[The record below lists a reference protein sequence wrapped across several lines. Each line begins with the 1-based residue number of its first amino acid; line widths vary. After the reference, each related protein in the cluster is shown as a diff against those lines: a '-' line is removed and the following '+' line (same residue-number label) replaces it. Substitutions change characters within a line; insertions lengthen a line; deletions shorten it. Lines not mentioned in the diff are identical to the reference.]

1 MRKVLKISVIAI
13 ILSIVFAVN
22 VQVNKVD
29 ASSENEELIAK
40 LMRENEDNPESIKY
54 LVTDRFIS
62 RIMPET
68 KVEKFKENFS
78 KGEEVKVYK
87 DKTCQEEVKE
97 GYVYSGMYA
106 KYESNGR
113 IFKIAVIGDIESNDK
128 QENNIEGDGIL
139 NQIELTRIIRDYVKT
154 EGWEIKEEEEK
165 QSADVTCDKNVD
177 TKDIKAVIKYIVY
190 GGLDVPEVKKVEA
203 PKVEIIEGR
212 KNAKGEYVNS
222 TKIKITQVNKEDET
236 LKTVYKITGSKTEEY
251 KEINGTEEVIELKGR
266 GTYKVTAYTY
276 GTLENK
282 SKGANEIIQMTEEY
296 TVTFYDEDGVTVLG
310 TSTVDYGTNASYT
323 GKTPTKAATQEY
335 TYAFAGWNAPEKLN
349 NVTENRSVRA
359 TYTNIKNKYTVTFYD
374 EDGVTVLG
382 TSTVDYGT
390 NASYTGTTPT
400 KAATQEYT
408 YAFAGWDE
416 PEKLN
421 NVTEN
426 RSVRATYTNTKNKYT
441 VTFYDED
448 GVTVLGTSTVD
459 YGTNA
464 TYKGAEPTKA
474 ATQEYTYAFAGW
486 DAPEKLNNVTENR
499 SVRATYTNT
508 KNKYTV
514 TFYDEDGVTVL
525 GTSTVDYGTN
535 ASYTGEE
542 PTKAATEEYTYA
554 FAGWDAPE
562 KLNNV
567 TENRN
572 VKATYSKTAIT
583 YNITYDLNGGELEG
597 GKTNPSTYTVES
609 ENITLNNPVKP
620 GYTFIG
626 WTGSNGDVAQTL
638 VTIVKGST
646 GNKEYVANFK
656 ANEATYKVE
665 YYKEGLDGTY
675 VKDEEATQNIGST
688 VNAEVTAIAKTFKGF
703 TYDENNVNNVK
714 TGTVPA
720 EGELVLKLYYKR
732 NSYILTLNK
741 NENIKEVSLS
751 EENKGDSVY
760 ESYKYEQEINISAT
774 IKEQEGYKF
783 AWSKWTTSNASLL
796 SEQTNKDTKITMP
809 AGNVTL
815 TANANKTLLTYN
827 ITYNLNEGT
836 NNSQN
841 PNTYTVEDTIT
852 LKEATK
858 TGYTFAGWYEKA
870 DFSGTKTVGIAN
882 RTGNITLYAKWI
894 KNEYKVIVHHYEEGT
909 KTKVAEDEVIKGD
922 LGASYQ
928 TKNLIPTLD
937 EEGNITETD
946 GREYLNPKKY
956 TYASVVGN
964 ESGVFTEKDIEVT
977 YYYRVNT
984 FEITG
989 EAKSGGSISNVD
1001 ETVRYGEDSKNTIT
1015 ITPDTGNRVKEI
1027 TINGEKLT
1035 SYTED
1040 RKTKVVTLE
1049 TIKNVTENKHIIVTF
1064 EPIPMVAKIIE
1075 APEGYE
1081 SLIGTEYE
1089 YLSEAIEKVKTGQET
1104 NFVIQ
1109 IINDIDNE
1117 TNIIIDRKITIDL
1130 NSHTINANDE
1140 ENATIVVRTGEL
1152 KVIDSKATGK
1162 ISNSKG
1168 MAIKIEEGGAL
1179 NLGVDDGSIRYNS
1192 PIIEG
1197 KTTGVYNLG
1206 IFNFYDGVI
1215 RGKTAI
1221 DGGVTDTPKLYDPKV
1236 EQSGE
1241 MQESVLAKVT
1251 DVEATIGKT
1260 RYATLEQAV
1269 DAANN
1274 IKGTSEDEIEID
1286 IVVDLAK
1293 NAKVVM
1299 DNTKNI
1305 VLDLNGYT
1313 LTNTV
1318 ADYVIE
1324 NQGKLKII
1332 DSSKTEEAEG
1342 TGIIKSTTSNV
1353 LLNTESA
1360 SLKVESGTIEVQI
1373 RNKIAVENNGELVIL
1388 GGKVSSTEQYD
1399 TAIYNKG
1406 VGNVEITDGKITTS
1420 NEPDQSGI
1428 INEGTGTIKIA
1439 GGNIN
1444 ILSGWGYG
1452 IWNKSTGKIQITSGT
1467 LIFGSRYA
1475 ISNGST
1481 GTIEI
1486 TGGNIED
1493 NGMDGMFNKGTGE
1506 FIIKDITIKK
1516 TTGIS
1521 NDSSGTL
1528 DITNTAINV
1537 GYKGVKNNGT
1547 ANITNT
1553 TINSGNINNNGTMN
1567 LVNTTINNSV
1577 NNNGTMNLIN
1587 TIVKYTGSW
1596 NSSAISNTGVL
1607 NVTGGQIENGDGTGL
1622 YNNAGTVTIG
1632 TKDGNVEENTKI
1644 NSTSSTGLYNT
1655 LEGKVYYYDGV
1666 ITGKN
1671 NAIFGVITEIEE
1683 DTVVS
1688 LTKDGEIESAKL
1700 TGKEPIAQ
1708 VGEETFTN
1716 LKDAILKCI
1725 DGVNMEI
1732 TILKDFAMTD
1742 GQTVTI
1748 NENKDI
1754 VLNLNGKTITLLT
1767 KNKAITN
1774 NGKLTITDNTEE
1786 KNGQF
1791 TLRAGGLI
1799 ENTGTF
1805 TMEEGTINQSFGGL
1819 YNNYAD
1825 IIKNS
1830 GEVKVT
1836 GGTISSIPTYINVIN
1851 SEETGNITI
1860 TGGSITTAGENANT
1874 INVGG
1879 TANVEITGGNMTAT
1893 GRYANAL
1900 NIMGTTKVTVS
1911 GGNIITTGEYAFPI
1925 NLKETANLTI
1935 KEEAIIKGV
1944 HAIKTSDGS
1953 TLIVDGGTI
1962 IGTGWY
1968 YDYVIFING
1977 TGKIAINGGTIEG
1990 SCDAIYMDSA
2000 ANLEINDG
2008 TITAKGHRNKLYK
2021 W

>member
-128 QENNIEGDGIL
+128 EENNIEGDGIL

-154 EGWEIKEEEEK
+154 EGWEIKEEEK

-190 GGLDVPEVKKVEA
+190 DELNVPEVKKVEA
-203 PKVEIIEGR
+203 PKIEIIEGR
-212 KNAKGEYVNS
+212 QNEKGEYVNS

-266 GTYKVTAYTY
+266 GVYKVTAYTY

-282 SKGANEIIQMTEEY
+282 SKGANEIIQMTEE
-296 TVTFYDEDGVTVLG
+296 
-310 TSTVDYGTNASYT
+310 
-323 GKTPTKAATQEY
+323 
-335 TYAFAGWNAPEKLN
+335 
-349 NVTENRSVRA
+349 
-359 TYTNIKNKYTVTFYD
+359 YTVTFYD

-464 TYKGAEPTKA
+464 TYKGVEPTKA
-474 ATQEYTYAFAGW
+474 ATQ
-486 DAPEKLNNVTENR
+486 
-499 SVRATYTNT
+499 
-508 KNKYTV
+508 
-514 TFYDEDGVTVL
+514 
-525 GTSTVDYGTN
+525 
-535 ASYTGEE
+535 
-542 PTKAATEEYTYA
+542 EYTYA

-665 YYKEGLDGTY
+665 HYKEELDGTY

-703 TYDENNVNNVK
+703 TYDENNANNVK
-714 TGTVPA
+714 TGTVPV

-956 TYASVVGN
+956 TYVSVVGN

-1040 RKTKVVTLE
+1040 KKTKVVTLE

-1064 EPIPMVAKIIE
+1064 EPIPMVARIIE

-1081 SLIGTEYE
+1081 SLVGTEYE
-1089 YLSEAIEKVKTGQET
+1089 YLSEAIAKVENGQEKS
-1104 NFVIQ
+1104 FVIQ
-1109 IINDIDNE
+1109 IINNIDNE
-1117 TNIIIDRKITIDL
+1117 TNIIMDKKITIDL
-1130 NSHTINANDE
+1130 NSYTINANDE

-1152 KVIDSKATGK
+1152 KVIDSKVTGK

-1168 MAIKIEEGGAL
+1168 MAIKIEEEGAL

-1206 IFNFYDGVI
+1206 TFNFYDGVI

-1274 IKGTSEDEIEID
+1274 IKGISEDEIEID

-1324 NQGKLKII
+1324 NQGKLRII

-1406 VGNVEITDGKITTS
+1406 IGNVEITDGKITTS

-1444 ILSGWGYG
+1444 ILSGWGDG
-1452 IWNKSTGKIQITSGT
+1452 ISNRSAGKIEITSGT

-1506 FIIKDITIKK
+1506 FIIKDITIK
-1516 TTGIS
+1516 TRDGIH

-1528 DITNTAINV
+1528 DITNTTINSTYTAV
-1537 GYKGVKNNGT
+1537 TNKGT
-1547 ANITNT
+1547 ANITNA
-1553 TINSGNINNNGTMN
+1553 TINNSVNNDGTMD

-1671 NAIFGVITEIEE
+1671 NAIFGAITEIEE
-1683 DTVVS
+1683 DTIVS

-1716 LKDAILKCI
+1716 LKDAILKCT

-1874 INVGG
+1874 INAGG

>member
-62 RIMPET
+62 RVMPGT

-154 EGWEIKEEEEK
+154 EGWKIKEEEEK

-190 GGLDVPEVKKVEA
+190 DELNVPEVKKVEA
-203 PKVEIIEGR
+203 PKIEIIEGR
-212 KNAKGEYVNS
+212 QNEKGEYVNS

-266 GTYKVTAYTY
+266 GAYKVTAYTY

-323 GKTPTKAATQEY
+323 G
-335 TYAFAGWNAPEKLN
+335 
-349 NVTENRSVRA
+349 
-359 TYTNIKNKYTVTFYD
+359 
-374 EDGVTVLG
+374 
-382 TSTVDYGT
+382 
-390 NASYTGTTPT
+390 
-400 KAATQEYT
+400 
-408 YAFAGWDE
+408 
-416 PEKLN
+416 
-421 NVTEN
+421 
-426 RSVRATYTNTKNKYT
+426 
-441 VTFYDED
+441 
-448 GVTVLGTSTVD
+448 
-459 YGTNA
+459 
-464 TYKGAEPTKA
+464 
-474 ATQEYTYAFAGW
+474 
-486 DAPEKLNNVTENR
+486 
-499 SVRATYTNT
+499 
-508 KNKYTV
+508 
-514 TFYDEDGVTVL
+514 
-525 GTSTVDYGTN
+525 
-535 ASYTGEE
+535 EE

-554 FAGWDAPE
+554 FAGWNAPE

-665 YYKEGLDGTY
+665 HYKEGLDGTY

-703 TYDENNVNNVK
+703 TYDENNANNVK

-732 NSYILTLNK
+732 NSYTLTLNK
-741 NENIKEVSLS
+741 NENIKEVALDTD
-751 EENKGDSVY
+751 NKGESVY
-760 ESYKYEQEINISAT
+760 GIYKYGQIVNISAT
-774 IKEQEGYKF
+774 LKEQKGYSYTWNKWEVKGITLEG
-783 AWSKWTTSNASLL
+783 A
-796 SEQTNKDTKITMP
+796 EQNQNIIMP
-809 AGNVTL
+809 AENVTL

-956 TYASVVGN
+956 TYVSVVGN

-1015 ITPDTGNRVKEI
+1015 ITPDAGNRVKEI

-1040 RKTKVVTLE
+1040 KKTKVVTLE

-1064 EPIPMVAKIIE
+1064 EPIPMVARIIE

-1152 KVIDSKATGK
+1152 KVIDSKVTGK

-1206 IFNFYDGVI
+1206 TFNFYDGVI

-1373 RNKIAVENNGELVIL
+1373 RNKIAVENNGELVIF

-1406 VGNVEITDGKITTS
+1406 IGNVEITDGKITTS

-1444 ILSGWGYG
+1444 ILSGWGDG
-1452 IWNKSTGKIQITSGT
+1452 ISNRSAGKIEITSGT

-1506 FIIKDITIKK
+1506 FIIKDITIK
-1516 TTGIS
+1516 TRDGIH

-1528 DITNTAINV
+1528 DITNTTINSTYTAV
-1537 GYKGVKNNGT
+1537 TNKGT
-1547 ANITNT
+1547 ANITNA
-1553 TINSGNINNNGTMN
+1553 TINNSVNNDGTMN

-1683 DTVVS
+1683 DTIVS

-1716 LKDAILKCI
+1716 LKDAILKCT

>member
-1 MRKVLKISVIAI
+1 MREVLKISVIAI

-40 LMRENEDNPESIKY
+40 LMKENEDNPESIKY

-62 RIMPET
+62 RVMPET

-128 QENNIEGDGIL
+128 EENNIEGDGIL

-165 QSADVTCDKNVD
+165 KSADVTCDKSVD
-177 TKDIKAVIKYIVY
+177 TKDIKAVIRYIVH

-203 PKVEIIEGR
+203 PKIEIIEGR

-236 LKTVYKITGSKTEEY
+236 LKTVYKITGSKAEEY

-266 GTYKVTAYTY
+266 GAYKVTAYTY

-282 SKGANEIIQMTEEY
+282 SKGSNQIIQMTEGY
-296 TVTFYDEDGVTVLG
+296 TVTFYDEDGITVLG

-323 GKTPTKAATQEY
+323 G
-335 TYAFAGWNAPEKLN
+335 
-349 NVTENRSVRA
+349 
-359 TYTNIKNKYTVTFYD
+359 
-374 EDGVTVLG
+374 
-382 TSTVDYGT
+382 
-390 NASYTGTTPT
+390 
-400 KAATQEYT
+400 
-408 YAFAGWDE
+408 
-416 PEKLN
+416 
-421 NVTEN
+421 
-426 RSVRATYTNTKNKYT
+426 
-441 VTFYDED
+441 
-448 GVTVLGTSTVD
+448 
-459 YGTNA
+459 
-464 TYKGAEPTKA
+464 AEPTKA
-474 ATQEYTYAFAGW
+474 ATGEYTYAFAGW

-499 SVRATYTNT
+499 SVKATYTNT

-514 TFYDEDGVTVL
+514 TFYDEDGTTVL

-542 PTKAATEEYTYA
+542 PTKAATGEYTYA
-554 FAGWDAPE
+554 FAGWDAPD

-583 YNITYDLNGGELEG
+583 YNITYDLNGGALEE
-597 GKTNPSTYTVES
+597 GKANPSTYTVES

-665 YYKEGLDGTY
+665 HYKEGLDGTY

-703 TYDENNVNNVK
+703 TYDENNANNVK
-714 TGTVPA
+714 TGTVPV

-732 NSYILTLNK
+732 NSYTLTLNK

-841 PNTYTVEDTIT
+841 PSTYTVEDTIT
-852 LKEATK
+852 LKEASK

-882 RTGNITLYAKWI
+882 RTGDITLYAKWI
-894 KNEYKVIVHHYEEGT
+894 KNECKVIVHHYEEGT
-909 KTKVAEDEVIKGD
+909 KTKIAEDEVIKGD

-946 GREYLNPKKY
+946 GREYLNPNKY
-956 TYASVVGN
+956 TYVSVVGN
-964 ESGVFTEKDIEVT
+964 ESGVFTENDIEVT

-1015 ITPDTGNRVKEI
+1015 ITPDAGNRVKEI

-1089 YLSEAIEKVKTGQET
+1089 YLSGAIEKVKTGQET
-1104 NFVIQ
+1104 SFVIQ

-1117 TNIIIDRKITIDL
+1117 TNIIIDRKVTIDL

-1152 KVIDSKATGK
+1152 KVIDSKAAGK

-1206 IFNFYDGVI
+1206 TFNFYDGVI

-1274 IKGTSEDEIEID
+1274 IKGTSADEIEID

-1342 TGIIKSTTSNV
+1342 TGIIKSTTSNT
-1353 LLNTESA
+1353 LLNSGTGELTIKGGTITTSVASKNAIDIKETSKVIVEDGAIVSA
-1360 SLKVESGTIEVQI
+1360 MSNSSMGICIYDYAQAVINGGNISSNKYGVYNYKNGTTIINGGTITGNEYGIYNNLGQLLVTDGVITGRYAGIRNNSEVRITNGEISSLDNIGKNVIIENGMITGSITNTGTSIIINGGTIQKGITNNGAGTITITDGMINGGIYNSRSGKIEVIGGTITGDPYGIRNMSSGQIIVTGGKITGLYGIYNDNNGSITIGEKDGNVTDSVEIIAENRIGLYNSTAGSLKYYDGIIRGKNAANYGAILGPIADIEDGYSLKVNIENGVEIAMLQKSNYIAQVGEEKFINLIDAVNACINEQNNQIIILDDFAITKSEQVSIGENKNIILNLNGKQITTYCETGMI
-1373 RNKIAVENNGELVIL
+1373 RNNGSL
-1388 GGKVSSTEQYD
+1388 T
-1399 TAIYNKG
+1399 
-1406 VGNVEITDGKITTS
+1406 ITDETESK
-1420 NEPDQSGI
+1420 
-1428 INEGTGTIKIA
+1428 
-1439 GGNIN
+1439 
-1444 ILSGWGYG
+1444 
-1452 IWNKSTGKIQITSGT
+1452 TGKIISRGKEIIANAGDFKLENGIFECKTSGNSSSYINVIQNTGELSINGGTITSTNEHINAIGNEGKGT
-1467 LIFGSRYA
+1467 IT
-1475 ISNGST
+1475 INGGTIILTSSSTKGINTNST

-1486 TGGNIED
+1486 N
-1493 NGMDGMFNKGTGE
+1493 
-1506 FIIKDITIKK
+1506 
-1516 TTGIS
+1516 
-1521 NDSSGTL
+1521 
-1528 DITNTAINV
+1528 
-1537 GYKGVKNNGT
+1537 
-1547 ANITNT
+1547 
-1553 TINSGNINNNGTMN
+1553 
-1567 LVNTTINNSV
+1567 
-1577 NNNGTMNLIN
+1577 
-1587 TIVKYTGSW
+1587 
-1596 NSSAISNTGVL
+1596 
-1607 NVTGGQIENGDGTGL
+1607 
-1622 YNNAGTVTIG
+1622 
-1632 TKDGNVEENTKI
+1632 
-1644 NSTSSTGLYNT
+1644 
-1655 LEGKVYYYDGV
+1655 
-1666 ITGKN
+1666 
-1671 NAIFGVITEIEE
+1671 
-1683 DTVVS
+1683 
-1688 LTKDGEIESAKL
+1688 
-1700 TGKEPIAQ
+1700 
-1708 VGEETFTN
+1708 
-1716 LKDAILKCI
+1716 
-1725 DGVNMEI
+1725 
-1732 TILKDFAMTD
+1732 
-1742 GQTVTI
+1742 
-1748 NENKDI
+1748 
-1754 VLNLNGKTITLLT
+1754 
-1767 KNKAITN
+1767 
-1774 NGKLTITDNTEE
+1774 
-1786 KNGQF
+1786 
-1791 TLRAGGLI
+1791 
-1799 ENTGTF
+1799 
-1805 TMEEGTINQSFGGL
+1805 
-1819 YNNYAD
+1819 
-1825 IIKNS
+1825 
-1830 GEVKVT
+1830 
-1836 GGTISSIPTYINVIN
+1836 GGTISSYN
-1851 SEETGNITI
+1851 
-1860 TGGSITTAGENANT
+1860 
-1874 INVGG
+1874 
-1879 TANVEITGGNMTAT
+1879 
-1893 GRYANAL
+1893 
-1900 NIMGTTKVTVS
+1900 
-1911 GGNIITTGEYAFPI
+1911 
-1925 NLKETANLTI
+1925 
-1935 KEEAIIKGV
+1935 
-1944 HAIKTSDGS
+1944 
-1953 TLIVDGGTI
+1953 
-1962 IGTGWY
+1962 
-1968 YDYVIFING
+1968 
-1977 TGKIAINGGTIEG
+1977 
-1990 SCDAIYMDSA
+1990 
-2000 ANLEINDG
+2000 
-2008 TITAKGHRNKLYK
+2008 RNRK
-2021 W
+2021 

>member
-190 GGLDVPEVKKVEA
+190 DGLDVPEVKKVEA

-266 GTYKVTAYTY
+266 GAYKVTAYTY

-323 GKTPTKAATQEY
+323 G
-335 TYAFAGWNAPEKLN
+335 
-349 NVTENRSVRA
+349 
-359 TYTNIKNKYTVTFYD
+359 
-374 EDGVTVLG
+374 
-382 TSTVDYGT
+382 
-390 NASYTGTTPT
+390 
-400 KAATQEYT
+400 
-408 YAFAGWDE
+408 
-416 PEKLN
+416 
-421 NVTEN
+421 
-426 RSVRATYTNTKNKYT
+426 
-441 VTFYDED
+441 
-448 GVTVLGTSTVD
+448 
-459 YGTNA
+459 
-464 TYKGAEPTKA
+464 AEPTKA
-474 ATQEYTYAFAGW
+474 ATGEYTYAFAGW

-499 SVRATYTNT
+499 S
-508 KNKYTV
+508 
-514 TFYDEDGVTVL
+514 
-525 GTSTVDYGTN
+525 
-535 ASYTGEE
+535 
-542 PTKAATEEYTYA
+542 
-554 FAGWDAPE
+554 
-562 KLNNV
+562 
-567 TENRN
+567 

-665 YYKEGLDGTY
+665 HYKEGLDGTY

-703 TYDENNVNNVK
+703 TYDENNANNVK
-714 TGTVPA
+714 TGTVPV

-732 NSYILTLNK
+732 NSYTLTLNK
-741 NENIKEVSLS
+741 NENIKEVALDTD
-751 EENKGDSVY
+751 NKGESVY
-760 ESYKYEQEINISAT
+760 GIYKYGQIVNISAT
-774 IKEQEGYKF
+774 LKEQKGYSYTWNKWEVKGITLEG
-783 AWSKWTTSNASLL
+783 A
-796 SEQTNKDTKITMP
+796 EQNQNIIMP
-809 AGNVTL
+809 AENVTL

-1332 DSSKTEEAEG
+1332 DSSKTEETEG
-1342 TGIIKSTTSNV
+1342 TGIIKSTTSNT
-1353 LLNTESA
+1353 LLNSGTGELTIKGGTITTDVA
-1360 SLKVESGTIEVQI
+1360 SKNIIDTKETSKVVIEDGAIVSSTVKGCNGIYMYENSQVVVNGGTILGYESGIYNYGTG
-1373 RNKIAVENNGELVIL
+1373 KIIVN
-1388 GGKVSSTEQYD
+1388 GGKV
-1399 TAIYNKG
+1399 TATDSRAIRNVKTGTVIVNNGVITGRSYGIYNDSN
-1406 VGNVEITDGKITTS
+1406 GNVTMLGGEVNGVYNSSGTVIIENGSITKDLTNRSGSVTINGGNVQNGVSNRIGTITITDGTIT
-1420 NEPDQSGI
+1420 
-1428 INEGTGTIKIA
+1428 
-1439 GGNIN
+1439 GNQ
-1444 ILSGWGYG
+1444 YG
-1452 IWNKSTGKIQITSGT
+1452 ITNTSSGQI
-1467 LIFGSRYA
+1467 L
-1475 ISNGST
+1475 
-1481 GTIEI
+1481 I
-1486 TGGNIED
+1486 TGGTVTGNQYGIT
-1493 NGMDGMFNKGTGE
+1493 NTSSGQILITGGTVTGNQY
-1506 FIIKDITIKK
+1506 
-1516 TTGIS
+1516 GIS
-1521 NDSSGTL
+1521 NTSED
-1528 DITNTAINV
+1528 
-1537 GYKGVKNNGT
+1537 
-1547 ANITNT
+1547 
-1553 TINSGNINNNGTMN
+1553 
-1567 LVNTTINNSV
+1567 
-1577 NNNGTMNLIN
+1577 
-1587 TIVKYTGSW
+1587 GS
-1596 NSSAISNTGVL
+1596 I
-1607 NVTGGQIENGDGTGL
+1607 
-1622 YNNAGTVTIG
+1622 TIG
-1632 TKDGNVEENTKI
+1632 KKDGNVIDNIEITAENGI
-1644 NSTSSTGLYNT
+1644 GIYNQYSGT
-1655 LEGKVYYYDGV
+1655 IQYYDGV
-1666 ITGKN
+1666 IKGKSATN
-1671 NAIFGVITEIEE
+1671 NGAILGAIADIEDEYNIKINIENEVEIARLQKN
-1683 DTVVS
+1683 DYV
-1688 LTKDGEIESAKL
+1688 
-1700 TGKEPIAQ
+1700 AQ
-1708 VGEETFTN
+1708 VGEEKFTN
-1716 LKDAILKCI
+1716 LIGA
-1725 DGVNMEI
+1725 VN
-1732 TILKDFAMTD
+1732 ACTD
-1742 GQTVTI
+1742 GKNSEIIILDNFVI
-1748 NENKDI
+1748 SESEKVVIEENKNI
-1754 VLNLNGKTITLLT
+1754 VLNLNGKQITSYCESSMIE
-1767 KNKAITN
+1767 NK
-1774 NGKLTITDNTEE
+1774 GSLTITDETESKTGKIISKGKEIIANAGDYKLESGTMEVIKGNQGKYINIIQNTGELSINGGTITSTNAYINAISNEE
-1786 KNGQF
+1786 KGTITINGG
-1791 TLRAGGLI
+1791 TLILTNTLLSGTNRGI
-1799 ENTGTF
+1799 NTNSTGTI
-1805 TMEEGTINQSFGGL
+1805 EIN
-1819 YNNYAD
+1819 
-1825 IIKNS
+1825 
-1830 GEVKVT
+1830 
-1836 GGTISSIPTYINVIN
+1836 GGTISS
-1851 SEETGNITI
+1851 
-1860 TGGSITTAGENANT
+1860 
-1874 INVGG
+1874 
-1879 TANVEITGGNMTAT
+1879 
-1893 GRYANAL
+1893 
-1900 NIMGTTKVTVS
+1900 
-1911 GGNIITTGEYAFPI
+1911 
-1925 NLKETANLTI
+1925 
-1935 KEEAIIKGV
+1935 
-1944 HAIKTSDGS
+1944 
-1953 TLIVDGGTI
+1953 
-1962 IGTGWY
+1962 Y
-1968 YDYVIFING
+1968 Y
-1977 TGKIAINGGTIEG
+1977 
-1990 SCDAIYMDSA
+1990 
-2000 ANLEINDG
+2000 
-2008 TITAKGHRNKLYK
+2008 RNRE
-2021 W
+2021 

>member
-54 LVTDRFIS
+54 LVTNRFIS
-62 RIMPET
+62 RVMPET

-190 GGLDVPEVKKVEA
+190 DGLDVPEVKKVEA

-323 GKTPTKAATQEY
+323 GA
-335 TYAFAGWNAPEKLN
+335 
-349 NVTENRSVRA
+349 
-359 TYTNIKNKYTVTFYD
+359 
-374 EDGVTVLG
+374 
-382 TSTVDYGT
+382 
-390 NASYTGTTPT
+390 
-400 KAATQEYT
+400 
-408 YAFAGWDE
+408 
-416 PEKLN
+416 
-421 NVTEN
+421 
-426 RSVRATYTNTKNKYT
+426 
-441 VTFYDED
+441 
-448 GVTVLGTSTVD
+448 
-459 YGTNA
+459 
-464 TYKGAEPTKA
+464 
-474 ATQEYTYAFAGW
+474 
-486 DAPEKLNNVTENR
+486 
-499 SVRATYTNT
+499 
-508 KNKYTV
+508 
-514 TFYDEDGVTVL
+514 
-525 GTSTVDYGTN
+525 
-535 ASYTGEE
+535 E

-567 TENRN
+567 TENRS

-665 YYKEGLDGTY
+665 HYKEGLDGTY

-703 TYDENNVNNVK
+703 TYDENNANNVK
-714 TGTVPA
+714 TGTVPV

-732 NSYILTLNK
+732 NSYTLTLNK
-741 NENIKEVSLS
+741 NENIKEVALDTD
-751 EENKGDSVY
+751 NKGESVY
-760 ESYKYEQEINISAT
+760 GIYKYGQIVNISAT
-774 IKEQEGYKF
+774 LKEQKGYSYTWNKWEVKGITLEG
-783 AWSKWTTSNASLL
+783 A
-796 SEQTNKDTKITMP
+796 EQNQNIIMP
-809 AGNVTL
+809 AENVTL

-1001 ETVRYGEDSKNTIT
+1001 ETVRYGENSKNTIT
-1015 ITPDTGNRVKEI
+1015 ITPDAGNRVKEI

-1040 RKTKVVTLE
+1040 KKTKVVTLE

-1332 DSSKTEEAEG
+1332 DSSKTEETEG
-1342 TGIIKSTTSNV
+1342 TGIIKSTTSNT
-1353 LLNTESA
+1353 LLNSGTGELTIKGGTITTDVA
-1360 SLKVESGTIEVQI
+1360 SKNIIDTKETSKVVIEDGAIVSSTVKGCNGIYMYENSQVVVNGGTILGYESGIYNYGTG
-1373 RNKIAVENNGELVIL
+1373 KIIVN
-1388 GGKVSSTEQYD
+1388 GGKV
-1399 TAIYNKG
+1399 TATDSRAIRNVKTGTVIVNNGVITGRSYGIYNDSN
-1406 VGNVEITDGKITTS
+1406 GNVTMLGGEVNGVYNSSGTVIIENGSITKDLTNRSGSVTINGGNVQNGVSNRIGTITITDGTIT
-1420 NEPDQSGI
+1420 
-1428 INEGTGTIKIA
+1428 
-1439 GGNIN
+1439 GNQ
-1444 ILSGWGYG
+1444 YG
-1452 IWNKSTGKIQITSGT
+1452 ITNTSSGQI
-1467 LIFGSRYA
+1467 L
-1475 ISNGST
+1475 
-1481 GTIEI
+1481 I
-1486 TGGNIED
+1486 TGGTVTGNQYGIT
-1493 NGMDGMFNKGTGE
+1493 NTSSGQILITGGTVTGNQY
-1506 FIIKDITIKK
+1506 
-1516 TTGIS
+1516 GIS
-1521 NDSSGTL
+1521 NTSED
-1528 DITNTAINV
+1528 
-1537 GYKGVKNNGT
+1537 
-1547 ANITNT
+1547 
-1553 TINSGNINNNGTMN
+1553 
-1567 LVNTTINNSV
+1567 
-1577 NNNGTMNLIN
+1577 
-1587 TIVKYTGSW
+1587 GS
-1596 NSSAISNTGVL
+1596 I
-1607 NVTGGQIENGDGTGL
+1607 
-1622 YNNAGTVTIG
+1622 TIG
-1632 TKDGNVEENTKI
+1632 KKDGNVIDNIEITAENGI
-1644 NSTSSTGLYNT
+1644 GIYNQYSGT
-1655 LEGKVYYYDGV
+1655 IQYYDGV
-1666 ITGKN
+1666 IKGKSATN
-1671 NAIFGVITEIEE
+1671 NGAILGAIADIEDEYNIKINIENEVEIARLQKN
-1683 DTVVS
+1683 DYV
-1688 LTKDGEIESAKL
+1688 
-1700 TGKEPIAQ
+1700 AQ
-1708 VGEETFTN
+1708 VGEEKFTN
-1716 LKDAILKCI
+1716 LIGA
-1725 DGVNMEI
+1725 VN
-1732 TILKDFAMTD
+1732 ACTD
-1742 GQTVTI
+1742 GKNSEIIILDNFVI
-1748 NENKDI
+1748 SESEKVVIEENKNI
-1754 VLNLNGKTITLLT
+1754 VLNLNGKQITSYCESSMIE
-1767 KNKAITN
+1767 NK
-1774 NGKLTITDNTEE
+1774 GSLTITDETESKTGKIISKGKEIIANAGDYKLESGTMEVIKGNQGKYINIIQNTGELSINGGTITSTNAYINAISNEE
-1786 KNGQF
+1786 KGTITINGG
-1791 TLRAGGLI
+1791 TLILTNTLLSGTNRGI
-1799 ENTGTF
+1799 NTNSTGTI
-1805 TMEEGTINQSFGGL
+1805 EIN
-1819 YNNYAD
+1819 
-1825 IIKNS
+1825 
-1830 GEVKVT
+1830 
-1836 GGTISSIPTYINVIN
+1836 GGTISS
-1851 SEETGNITI
+1851 
-1860 TGGSITTAGENANT
+1860 
-1874 INVGG
+1874 
-1879 TANVEITGGNMTAT
+1879 
-1893 GRYANAL
+1893 
-1900 NIMGTTKVTVS
+1900 
-1911 GGNIITTGEYAFPI
+1911 
-1925 NLKETANLTI
+1925 
-1935 KEEAIIKGV
+1935 
-1944 HAIKTSDGS
+1944 
-1953 TLIVDGGTI
+1953 
-1962 IGTGWY
+1962 Y
-1968 YDYVIFING
+1968 Y
-1977 TGKIAINGGTIEG
+1977 
-1990 SCDAIYMDSA
+1990 
-2000 ANLEINDG
+2000 
-2008 TITAKGHRNKLYK
+2008 RNRE
-2021 W
+2021 